1 MCIILT
7 CERNA
12 RPSDELIADC
22 FALNPDGAG
31 IMWTDGG
38 RVQICKGFMD
48 CADLIAAIDSV
59 PTDSPLVIHMR
70 IATSGGI
77 DVGTCHPFPIC
88 DDLKALHA
96 ANVECRAAVAHN
108 GVIRGMCTDDKRG
121 ISDTVAFTAGKLN
134 GMWRTDN
141 VVSRRMRRR
150 IMDAAP
156 SNRFAIM
163 TDDGTVYRIGHGW
176 NTVTRGIQASND
188 TWRWY
193 EPYSGYHGGGLWADS
208 SSWFDD
214 EYADLIEFYC
224 GDCEARAYCAAHG
237 AMCAGIDEAITDEWY
252 YGRAAV

>member
-7 CERNA
+7 CERGV
-12 RPSDELIADC
+12 RPSDELISDC

-31 IMWTDGG
+31 LMWTDGG
-38 RVQICKGFMD
+38 SVQISKGFMV

-59 PTDSPLVIHMR
+59 PCDSPLVVHMR

-77 DVGTCHPFPIC
+77 DTGTCHPFPIC
-88 DDLKALHA
+88 DSLAAMHA

-108 GVIRGMCTDDKRG
+108 GVIRGMATDDKRG
-121 ISDTVAFTAGKLN
+121 ISDTIAFTAGKLN
-134 GMWRTDN
+134 GLWRADN

-176 NTVTRGIQASND
+176 NTVTYGIQASND
-188 TWRWY
+188 TWRWTAPRSTY
-193 EPYSGYHGGGLWADS
+193 YDTGRWFPDD
-208 SSWFDD
+208 WFDD
-214 EYADLIEFYC
+214 EYADLIGFYC
-224 GDCEARAYCAAHG
+224 GDCDARGYCARHG
-237 AMCAGIDEAITDEWY
+237 AMCDGIDEVIGSEWY
-252 YGRAAV
+252 YGRVAV